1 MTRSE
6 GLKLK
11 ARIDQWMRDSD
22 ALIMALQRG
31 DVRALNAAVA
41 VANAAS
47 LVGGL
52 RWTARSAGEAQRP
65 EGLASGSERGLGRL
79 ND

>member
-1 MTRSE
+1 MTRTE

-11 ARIDQWMRDSD
+11 ARIDQWMRDSE
-22 ALIMALQRG
+22 ALIQSLQRG
-31 DVRALNAAVA
+31 DVRAVSAAVA

-47 LVGGL
+47 LVKGL
-52 RWTARSAGEAQRP
+52 GWMARSAADTQCR
-65 EGLASGSERGLGRL
+65 EGLASNHERGLGRL